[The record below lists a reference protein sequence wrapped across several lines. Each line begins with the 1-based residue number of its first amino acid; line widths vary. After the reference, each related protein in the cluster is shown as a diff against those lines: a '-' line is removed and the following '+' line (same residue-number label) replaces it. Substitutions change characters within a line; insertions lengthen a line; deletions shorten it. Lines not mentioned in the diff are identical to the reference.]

1 MGALIAGGEHQNAH
15 SFTVGTEEAIGGAV
29 LEEIVE

>member
-15 SFTVGTEEAIGGAV
+15 SFAVNTEEAIGGAV
-29 LEEIVE
+29 PEEIVE